1 MKESQNEARARHG
14 GFPRWIVFVAFRY
27 IRKKDGRSSASSA
40 LPVLGIAVGV
50 LALTV
55 IIAVMNG
62 FQLGFVET
70 ILEVSSYHIR
80 IDGFPVDRLDAL
92 EKIKHVKGVSAAV
105 PFRELKGLLR
115 RNVEGRGGRPIIAVV
130 RALPVDALSQDKGMA
145 SKIQI
150 EQGSLNLAPQNT
162 ILLGTEAAAR
172 MAARIGGKLEFI
184 SIADILPVVN
194 ENIDGL
200 RDENDAPSGG
210 SEPVFIIAGIFDTG
224 FYEYDAGWAFVNIDA
239 AAAYTDPAFF
249 TVGIKLKNRWN
260 LDAPLKQINS
270 IIAEA
275 GLSGNTQIRV
285 STWRDYNKAFFGAL
299 RTEKLMMF
307 VLVGLIFIVV
317 ALNIFQGQ
325 RRIVLE
331 KKDEI
336 ALLRSV
342 GASELDIR
350 CVFLFNGI
358 ILGLTGAVAGMIPAL
373 LIATHIKQFF
383 MLLESLV
390 NFVLSIL
397 SSFTNTGGEYFSVF
411 SPAVFYIKE
420 IPSRVIPHEVVLI
433 FLFGFLSA
441 ALAAW
446 AASKKVSG
454 IRPAEV
460 MQYE

>member
-1 MKESQNEARARHG
+1 LLKKPQNKTVGSLRRG
-14 GFPRWIVFVAFRY
+14 RFPAWIAFVAFRY
-27 IRKKDGRSSASSA
+27 VRKKDGRSTASPV

-62 FQLGFVET
+62 FQLGFIET

-80 IDGFPVDRLDAL
+80 IDSFPAGRLDAL
-92 EKIKHVKGVSAAV
+92 ERIRQVEGVSAV
-105 PFRELKGLLR
+105 MPFREVKGLLKR
-115 RNVEGRGGRPIIAVV
+115 SVEGRAGRPILIVM
-130 RALPVDALSQDKGMA
+130 RALPVNALSLDAGMA
-145 SKIQI
+145 SKIEI
-150 EQGSLNLAPQNT
+150 EQGSFNLSGENT
-162 ILLGTEAAAR
+162 LMLGAEAAAR
-172 MAARIGGKLEFI
+172 LAARTGDRLEFI
-184 SIADILPVVN
+184 SIANMLPAVN
-194 ENIDGL
+194 ALTDGEP
-200 RDENDAPSGG
+200 DDSG
-210 SEPVFIIAGIFDTG
+210 PDFVIAGVFNTG

-239 AAAYTDPAFF
+239 AAKYADPAYF

-260 LDAPLKQINS
+260 LDEPLERVNG

-275 GLSGNTQIRV
+275 GLSGGSNIRV

-307 VLVGLIFIVV
+307 ALVGLIFIVV

-336 ALLRSV
+336 GLLRSV

-358 ILGLTGAVAGMIPAL
+358 MLGLAGAIAGMIPAL

-383 MLLESLV
+383 ALIETLV
-390 NFVLSIL
+390 NFILNVLSFI
-397 SSFTNTGGEYFSVF
+397 TGADGGYFSVF

-420 IPSRVIPHEVVLI
+420 IPSRIIPREAALI

-441 ALAAW
+441 AVAAW
-446 AASKKVSG
+446 AASKKIAS
-454 IRPAEV
+454 IKPAEV

>member
-1 MKESQNEARARHG
+1 LLKESQNEVRSRHH

-50 LALTV
+50 LALIV

-80 IDGFPVDRLDAL
+80 IESFPVDRLDAL
-92 EKIKHVKGVSAAV
+92 EKIKDIEGVFAAV

-115 RNVEGRGGRPIIAVV
+115 RNVEGRVSRPIIAVI
-130 RALPVDALSQDKGMA
+130 RALPADVFLQDKGMA

-150 EQGSLNLAPQNT
+150 EQGLLNLTSKNT

-172 MAARIGGKLEFI
+172 LAAHSGGKLEFI
-184 SIADILPVVN
+184 SIANILPAVN
-194 ENIDGL
+194 ENTDNAQ
-200 RDENDAPSGG
+200 DDPPSGG
-210 SEPVFIIAGIFDTG
+210 SESDFIIAGIFNTG

-249 TVGIKLKNRWN
+249 TIGIKLKNRWN
-260 LDAPLKQINS
+260 LDAPLKQIDS

-275 GLSGNTQIRV
+275 GLTGNAQLRV

-325 RRIVLE
+325 RRLVLE
-331 KKDEI
+331 KRDEI
-336 ALLRSV
+336 GLLRSV

-358 ILGLTGAVAGMIPAL
+358 ILGLTGALAGMIPAL

-383 MLLESLV
+383 MLIEMLV
-390 NFVLSIL
+390 NFVLGIL
-397 SSFTNTGGEYFSVF
+397 SYITDTGGEYFSVF

-441 ALAAW
+441 TIAAW
-446 AASKKVSG
+446 AASKKVSN
-454 IRPAEV
+454 ISPAEV
-460 MQYE
+460 TQYE